1 MILWLN
7 GELVP
12 ASQARIDP
20 ADRGFLLGDGIFE
33 TMLVRHGRVAF
44 LDAHLLRLARGA
56 EAIGLALPLDPSRV
70 VTACMNLLEA
80 NGLADAPRAALRLTL
95 TRGPGPR
102 GLALPPDPAPTL
114 MIAAASAA
122 PPPAGLT
129 AIAATPRRNN
139 RSPSAQLKAIAYLDN
154 VLAKEEARARGAE
167 EALMLDNDGHLACA
181 SAANIFIWEN
191 GRLLT
196 PSADCGILPGIVRA
210 AILELAPGLGVE
222 TLEDRI
228 AASRLSRIEGAFLTN
243 SLIGVVPLT
252 RIGER
257 ALPAAHPLTARL
269 AAAYELLLDSADRNG

>member
-33 TMLVRHGRVAF
+33 TMLARHGRVAF

-56 EAIGLALPLDPSRV
+56 ATIGLAPPLDPARIAN
-70 VTACMNLLEA
+70 ACKSLLDA

-95 TRGPGPR
+95 TRGPAPR
-102 GLALPPDPAPTL
+102 GLPLPPDPAPTL
-114 MIAAASAA
+114 MIAAALAA
-122 PPPAGLT
+122 PPPASLT
-129 AIAATPRRNN
+129 AIVATPRRNN

-154 VLAKEEARARGAE
+154 VLAKEEARARGAG
-167 EALMLDNDGHLACA
+167 EALMLDTDGHLACA
-181 SAANIFIWEN
+181 SAANIFVWEN

-196 PSADCGILPGIVRA
+196 PSIDCGILPGIVRA

-228 AASRLSRIEGAFLTN
+228 AASRLPEIEGAFVTN

-252 RIGER
+252 RIGDR
-257 ALPAAHPLTARL
+257 ALPAHPPTARL
-269 AAAYELLLDSADRNG
+269 AAAYELLLDTADRNG